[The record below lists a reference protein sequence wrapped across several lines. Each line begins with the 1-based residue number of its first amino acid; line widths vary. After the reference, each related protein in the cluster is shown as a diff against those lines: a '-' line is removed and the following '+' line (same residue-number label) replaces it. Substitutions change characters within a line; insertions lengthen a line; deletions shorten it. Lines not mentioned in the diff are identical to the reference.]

1 MKTNEL
7 QFTEKKSVQLR
18 NEYIGRTE
26 VLDKVKKLFL
36 IPELEVMTVK
46 QVAEFYEVEVGVI
59 KKCYQRNRVEID
71 DDGTIDITA
80 KFLKGQNVPLRNI
93 EQVNGKCHIETENGI
108 KLVLPNRGI
117 KAFSKRA
124 ILRIGML
131 LRDSEVAK
139 EVRTQLLNTFENSTN
154 EVKVSEINEELAIQ
168 KRLGEAMFSG
178 DANKITEAMAE
189 AMAYKNRHIEALNR
203 DNSQLKQKNE
213 NLNLVN
219 QGLTKNTL
227 KWDNPKMLNK
237 AIRLMASARKMSYA
251 AQWNEFYNEMLYKH
265 GIALR
270 QRNTKPPIKAIK
282 KNEWDA
288 VWQTITAIC
297 ESRYLN
303 TADILKK
310 AKIADE
316 D

>member
-7 QFTEKKSVQLR
+7 QFTEKKSMQLR
-18 NEYIGRTE
+18 NEYITRTE

-36 IPELEVMTVK
+36 IPELEVMTFR
-46 QVAEFYEVEVGVI
+46 QIAEFYEVDLEAIRTV
-59 KKCYQRNRVEID
+59 YRRHRREID
-71 DDGTIDITA
+71 EDGTINLT
-80 KFLKGQNVPLRNI
+80 K
-93 EQVNGKCHIETENGI
+93 ETLMGRFDTLGTGSSGTTYKLSDKVSI
-108 KLVLPNRGI
+108 KIPNRGTTG
-117 KAFSKRA
+117 FSKRA

-251 AQWNEFYNEMLYKH
+251 TQWNEFYNEMLYKH

-288 VWQTITAIC
+288 VWQTVTAIC
-297 ESRYLN
+297 ERRYLN
-303 TADILKK
+303 TAEILKK
-310 AKIADE
+310 AKIAD
-316 D
+316 